1 MTSRLGSCGVWL
13 TVRRGMEC
21 IVGCGD
27 ARISDAGIPWRLL
40 AIKRC
45 AGRAKAATGSLNAAG
60 QAAAALLRVSY
71 RLRHAIGTKMG
82 LRRMEEGFGAPTRG
96 M

>member
-1 MTSRLGSCGVWL
+1 MISMLGSCGVWL

-27 ARISDAGIPWRLL
+27 ARISDAGIPSRLL

-45 AGRAKAATGSLNAAG
+45 ATGSLNAAG
-60 QAAAALLRVSY
+60 HAAAALLRVSY